1 MDLVV
6 QIHHLVK
13 QIHAHVQNHARVQ
26 NRDQEDGPEEAE
38 LQGNKLKK
46 CIKLKN
52 FIHFLHNF
60 HFSVSIIF

>member
-26 NRDQEDGPEEAE
+26 NRAQEDGPEEAE
-38 LQGNKLKK
+38 LQGNKLKMYK
-46 CIKLKN
+46 IKK
-52 FIHFLHNF
+52 F
-60 HFSVSIIF
+60 HTFSS